1 MEIIKER
8 KVKILLLFVGAS
20 ILLIFFKG
28 VSTGLDLQG
37 GSVIQIQT
45 ERPLGSEEMEQVL
58 IIMDERLR
66 GGLGVRDVKVRPW
79 GNEFIIIEI
88 AGVRPE
94 EAEKLIGKP
103 GKLEVRIG
111 NISVFT
117 GEDLIRVDPYGYEPY
132 RGSWGVPFSISEDAA
147 VRFRDAAIET
157 NFDRVYMY
165 LDEGL
170 EIRAYT
176 LKEVEGLESKLEKMG
191 LEGEISSVKG
201 NLTVLTTIKMDLTLD
216 ELGEKKEEITNFI
229 NQTANLT
236 DIEFIRTG
244 LVNDAPIGQEL
255 QAELAAGRVVKSLV
269 LEIGGREEDRLE
281 ARRIEAILKS
291 GALPIKV
298 NVVGSHG
305 ISATLGETFTRDA
318 ILAGIAAFIGI
329 SIFIYLRYREPVI
342 VLPILATGSSE
353 IIIIL
358 GAASLINW
366 NIDLPAIAGIIAAV
380 GTGMDNQ
387 IVIIDEVLME
397 RERSMRYRIKSA
409 FFIILGSYLTLLA
422 AMSTL
427 FVMGMAMLKGFAV
440 TTIIGA
446 TAGIFITRPAYAKII
461 EHVVKRKIKI
471 NKRKKKRA

>member
-1 MEIIKER
+1 
-8 KVKILLLFVGAS
+8 
-20 ILLIFFKG
+20 
-28 VSTGLDLQG
+28 
-37 GSVIQIQT
+37 
-45 ERPLGSEEMEQVL
+45 
-58 IIMDERLR
+58 
-66 GGLGVRDVKVRPW
+66 
-79 GNEFIIIEI
+79 
-88 AGVRPE
+88 
-94 EAEKLIGKP
+94 
-103 GKLEVRIG
+103 
-111 NISVFT
+111 
-117 GEDLIRVDPYGYEPY
+117 
-132 RGSWGVPFSISEDAA
+132 
-147 VRFRDAAIET
+147 
-157 NFDRVYMY
+157 
-165 LDEGL
+165 
-170 EIRAYT
+170 
-176 LKEVEGLESKLEKMG
+176 
-191 LEGEISSVKG
+191 
-201 NLTVLTTIKMDLTLD
+201 
-216 ELGEKKEEITNFI
+216 
-229 NQTANLT
+229 
-236 DIEFIRTG
+236 
-244 LVNDAPIGQEL
+244 
-255 QAELAAGRVVKSLV
+255 
-269 LEIGGREEDRLE
+269 
-281 ARRIEAILKS
+281 
-291 GALPIKV
+291 
-298 NVVGSHG
+298 
-305 ISATLGETFTRDA
+305 
-318 ILAGIAAFIGI
+318 LAGIAAFIGI